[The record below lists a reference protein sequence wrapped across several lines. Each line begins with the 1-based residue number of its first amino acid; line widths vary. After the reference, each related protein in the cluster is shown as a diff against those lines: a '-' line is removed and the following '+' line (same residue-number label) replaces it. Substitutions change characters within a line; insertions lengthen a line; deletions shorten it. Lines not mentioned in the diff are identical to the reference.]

1 MNIVILS
8 GNLVRDPEIKYSQS
22 GVAVCTFTVAQE
34 EFRKGGES
42 YVHYI
47 ECVAFGKQAEAI
59 SNNLQKGSKVFVQGS
74 IDQRRWENNEGKNR
88 NKLQV
93 KAFSVEFGARS
104 HPRAGN
110 DQQQPAGDNSGP
122 LPESQLDSDDIPF

>member
-59 SNNLQKGSKVFVQGS
+59 SNNLGKGSKVFVQGS
-74 IDQRRWENNEGKNR
+74 IDQQRWENNEGKKR
-88 NKLQV
+88 SKLQV
-93 KAFSVEFGARS
+93 KAFSVEFGARANQGGGGG
-104 HPRAGN
+104 HQP
-110 DQQQPAGDNSGP
+110 PAGDSSGP
-122 LPESQLDSDDIPF
+122 LPESPLDSDDIPF